1 MKQIRVVDYDSQWPQ
16 RFAALKNRL
25 QAAVGEWVVSIE
37 HVGSTSVPGLAAKP
51 ILDIDLIIASPA
63 VLPQVIAGLAELG
76 YSHVG
81 DRGVPGREAFKQP
94 DSEPR
99 HHLYVCL
106 QGCSALANHLTIR
119 DHLRSHP
126 EDVKAYGALK
136 KQLAETFAYDIDGY
150 VDGKTDLLMDILIRA
165 GFSPAWLDEI
175 RGINQLPAQAAKPKD
190 HNSQS

>member
-1 MKQIRVVDYDSQWPQ
+1 MQQIRVVDYDSQWPRQ
-16 RFAALKNRL
+16 FAALRTRL
-25 QAAVGEWVVSIE
+25 EAAVGAWALSIE

-51 ILDIDLIIASPA
+51 ILDIDIVIASSE
-63 VLPQVIAGLAELG
+63 VLPQVIASLAALG

-94 DSEPR
+94 DTEVR

-126 EDVKAYGALK
+126 EDVKAYGDLK
-136 KQLAETFAYDIDGY
+136 KQLAETFTHDIDGY
-150 VDGKTDLLMDILIRA
+150 VDGKTELLVDILARA
-165 GFSPAWLDEI
+165 GFSQAWLDEI
-175 RGINQLPAQAAKPKD
+175 RGINQLPSEGAKSKGD
-190 HNSQS
+190 NSR